1 MNISVFTLHVP
12 YVTDFEVLPEE
23 REVLGDGEKT
33 VWSQELLVL
42 VQGHQERHN
51 WGKRDTVADINQIQ
65 DFTNKQFTS
74 ALSKLS
80 QLCEVRVVTYM
91 SPVEMFLTGINFIV
105 VVVVVVVVG
114 FGV

>member
-1 MNISVFTLHVP
+1 MNTSVFTLRMP
-12 YVTDFEVLPEE
+12 CVTDFEVLPEE

-33 VWSQELLVL
+33 IWSQELLVL

-105 VVVVVVVVG
+105 VVVVVVVVV